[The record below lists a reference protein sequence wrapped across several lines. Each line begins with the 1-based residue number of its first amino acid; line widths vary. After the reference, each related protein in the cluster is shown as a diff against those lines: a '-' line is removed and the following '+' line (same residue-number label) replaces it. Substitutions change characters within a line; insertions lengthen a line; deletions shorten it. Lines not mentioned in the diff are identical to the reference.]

1 MWLVDIIAHLE
12 IPPILLK
19 IIYVAVTAVTA
30 GLVASLLR
38 FLMGRYISKQMKTNP
53 RASTIAG
60 LLRSVIAYLV
70 ILIAAFQ
77 ILVNGFEI
85 EPAILLGGVSVIGVA
100 VGFGA
105 QTLVKD
111 IISGLFFL
119 IEQQFSVG
127 DLVTIEGFTGSVW
140 ELGLRST
147 TLSNAVGDRF
157 TIPNGSITKVTNHSR
172 LTRGVA
178 IRCDVSYDT
187 DITVALAALEE
198 IAAAAFA
205 EKNTPLL
212 ERPIVS
218 GVTKLG
224 DRGVTLQMFCKCEPG
239 NEFSME
245 RGMLQ
250 RVKTGLDAAGI
261 VIAQAKLAALGDLL
275 TGENAN

>member
-1 MWLVDIIAHLE
+1 MWLIDTLVHLE
-12 IPPILLK
+12 IPPVFLK
-19 IIYVAVTAVTA
+19 IIYVAITAATA
-30 GLVASLLR
+30 GLVAGVLR
-38 FLMGRYISKQMKTNP
+38 MAMGRYISRQLKTNP

-60 LLRSVIAYLV
+60 LLRSVVAYLV

-77 ILVNGFEI
+77 ILVNGFGI

-111 IISGLFFL
+111 MISGLFFL

-127 DLVTIEGFTGSVW
+127 DLVTIEGFTGTVW

-147 TLSNAVGDRF
+147 TLSNATGDRF

-178 IRCDVSYDT
+178 VRCDVSYDT
-187 DITVALAALEE
+187 DLSAALVALEE
-198 IAAAAFA
+198 IAATSFA
-205 EKNTPLL
+205 EESTLLL
-212 ERPIVS
+212 ERPTVS

-224 DRGVTLQMFCKCEPG
+224 DRGVTLQLFCKCEPG
-239 NEFSME
+239 NEFAME
-245 RGMLQ
+245 RNMLQ

-261 VIAQAKLAALGDLL
+261 VIAHAHFFALGALL
-275 TGENAN
+275 NGEKAD